1 MAVLHEQSLNGHREM
16 LTIKN
21 PVTEEELGSIPVL
34 TADDIRAAV
43 ERARAAQP
51 MWQALGARQRGR
63 LINRW
68 KDMIWQD
75 QKNCMAVIRRETGK
89 TDANAFIEICI
100 LDAAVNYNVSRAP
113 GLLRDQYRPSFI
125 PVMHRA
131 KVTYKPHGVVGFITP
146 WNYPFMNALSD
157 LVAALAMGNTAILKP
172 SEVTPYTAFYA
183 VEMMYKAGIPKD
195 VVQVVTGDGRTGAAL
210 VDFVDYIMFTGS
222 TANGKKVALR
232 AAERLIPCSLELGG
246 KDPVI
251 ILNDANLDA
260 AATGTLRGALENAG
274 QACVCVERVYV
285 ESGIYDAFVQKI
297 VEYANKLVIGNG
309 DGFDIHMGSLTNK
322 RELLRCEEHVR
333 EAVASGA
340 KVLYGGSARPDLG
353 PHFFEPTVM
362 IDVDHSMKLM
372 NEETFGPI
380 IPIMK
385 VKDAEEAIQLANES
399 EYGLSATIFTSDLRR
414 GERLARLINAGDVSI
429 NRPQIVFGTPSV
441 PMGGEKNS
449 GVGRR
454 NGKEGLLRFVKTQS
468 IITDTLLIAPTD
480 LTQADPISLLGMQ
493 VMRLI
498 HKVFP
503 YL

>member
-21 PVTEEELGSIPVL
+21 PVTEEELGSVPVL
-34 TADDIRAAV
+34 TSDDIRAAV
-43 ERARAAQP
+43 DRARAAQP

-63 LINRW
+63 LITRW
-68 KDMIWQD
+68 KDMIWKD

-113 GLLRDQYRPSFI
+113 ALLRDQYRPSFI

-157 LVAALAMGNTAILKP
+157 LVAALAMGNTAVLKP

-183 VEMMYKAGIPKD
+183 VEMMHKAGIPKD

-309 DGFDIHMGSLTNK
+309 DGFDIHMGSLTNQ

-340 KVLYGGSARPDLG
+340 QVLYGGKSRPDLG

-362 IDVDHSMKLM
+362 INVDHSMKVM

-385 VKDAEEAIQLANES
+385 VKDAEEAIRLANES

-414 GERLARLINAGDVSI
+414 GERLARQINAGDVSI

-480 LTQADPISLLGMQ
+480 LTQADPISLFGMQ